1 MSKKEKNRGNIVYST
16 NPNFNPDNNQDD
28 DDNEEEDNDNDD
40 KEDICD
46 FNLNDIEGMS
56 EYKLLC
62 LQRIHRHNAKLV
74 SLSLLAPMTSAA
86 SSSADRPNR
95 KKRGAP
101 QDDVERRV
109 QPKRKA
115 KQPTSYRNQES

>member
-1 MSKKEKNRGNIVYST
+1 MCLQ
-16 NPNFNPDNNQDD
+16 NFD
-28 DDNEEEDNDNDD
+28 
-40 KEDICD
+40 
-46 FNLNDIEGMS
+46 LNVIESMS
-56 EYKLLC
+56 EYELLR
-62 LQRIHRHNAKLV
+62 LERIHRHNAKLV
-74 SLSLLAPMTSAA
+74 SLGLLAPMTSAA

>member
-1 MSKKEKNRGNIVYST
+1 LKIIPRVVLRAPR
-16 NPNFNPDNNQDD
+16 PNDKTVAAGPFSGAND
-28 DDNEEEDNDNDD
+28 DNDD
-40 KEDICD
+40 DLMCLQNFD
-46 FNLNDIEGMS
+46 LNVIESMS
-56 EYKLLC
+56 EYELLR
-62 LQRIHRHNAKLV
+62 LERIHRHNAKLV
-74 SLSLLAPMTSAA
+74 SLGLLAPMTSAA